1 MFRVLTVAREYGSG
15 GGCIARAISERLG
28 WELLDKELVFEIAR
42 AMRVQP
48 ELVRQFD
55 EKVDSW
61 LHRLSRRSLCRGAFE
76 GVAAVTREDLLD
88 AETTAALAGRLIEAS
103 YARGNCVIVGRG
115 AQCLLQNRPD
125 ALHVFIYAP
134 LRQRIARAQSRV
146 PGGCDVEE
154 YIRSVDRRRAEYI
167 RFHYGCD
174 WTNPHLYHMLISSEL
189 GDEPVASII
198 TQAVLSGGARTT

>member
-15 GGCIARAISERLG
+15 GACIARAVSERLG

-42 AMRVQP
+42 AMHVEP
-48 ELVRQFD
+48 ELVGQFD

-76 GVAAVTREDLLD
+76 GVAAVTKEDLFD
-88 AETTAALAGRLIEAS
+88 AETTAELAGRLIEA
-103 YARGNCVIVGRG
+103 AHERGNCVIVGRG
-115 AQCLLQNRPD
+115 AQCLLQNRRD

-134 LRQRIARAQSRV
+134 LAQRIARARSRV
-146 PGGCDVEE
+146 PRGYDVEHF
-154 YIRSVDRRRAEYI
+154 IRSVDRQRAEYI

-174 WTNPHLYHMLISSEL
+174 WTDPHLYHMLISSEI
-189 GDEPVASII
+189 GEDRVASII
-198 TQAVLSGGARTT
+198 ADAVLGGRGWGA